1 MRDILLIEKALRTS
15 WPDTAGNGRKRP
27 FWKRPETPATAIS
40 PPPRHGRQAGQ
51 GRAPA
56 VAEEIKTELCDRFP
70 DSSRPKSPAPVHQRH
85 VRPVVLAGRGRRRGG
100 AGKAFGSSKN
110 GSGRRIVVEYV
121 SANPTGPLH
130 IDTAAAPPWAIR
142 SPVCC
147 ALPDTTCPPSTT
159 STTPVVRCVC
169 WAIPCIC
176 ACAKS
181 ATCPW
186 CIRRSQ
192 GLVSRRLHPR
202 HRPRNAGQGSFP
214 DRASEPR
221 LRICATSTPAPPF
234 WRHQEDLREFRVEL
248 QVWFSEKSL
257 VDACKVEEASTSCAP
272 WASCTTRTTPYARHA
287 AVRRRQGPR
296 APQERRY
303 LTYLLPTSPITPTSL
318 NAASMN
324 ASTCG
329 RGSSRLR
336 SPHEGGHHLQKHVRK
351 DFHVVLNQM
360 VNLMRGGEPVAMSTR
375 SANSSPCAKCSTTWA
390 RTPPGSCS
398 CPARATVRSTSI
410 SIL

>member
-1 MRDILLIEKALRTS
+1 MVA
-15 WPDTAGNGRKRP
+15 
-27 FWKRPETPATAIS
+27 
-40 PPPRHGRQAGQ
+40 RQAK
-51 GRAPA
+51 AAPPA

-70 DSSRPKSPAPVHQRH
+70 GLVTAEI
-85 VRPVVLAGRGRRRGG
+85 AGP
-100 AGKAFGSSKN
+100 GSSTSRSPRR
-110 GSGRRIVVEYV
+110 SGRAWSPTWRSRQGLRLLQERQRPPHRVW
-121 SANPTGPLH
+121 NTCPPTPTGPLH
-130 IDTAAAPPWAIR
+130 IDTAAAPASGRIR

-303 LTYLLPTSPITPTSL
+303 LTYLLPTIAYHA
-318 NAASMN
+318 NKFE
-324 ASTCG
+324 
-329 RGSSRLR
+329 RGFD
-336 SPHEGGHHLQKHVRK
+336 ECIDV
-351 DFHVVLNQM
+351 
-360 VNLMRGGEPVAMSTR
+360 
-375 SANSSPCAKCSTTWA
+375 WA
-390 RTPPGSCS
+390 RIITVTF
-398 CPARATVRSTSI
+398 PA
-410 SIL
+410 